1 MKLTWTEISRML
13 PSSSLELMHGLLLCH
28 FPCTI
33 IAALTSSRIIT
44 KGGWVSCRFYTHL
57 NKNYFLIHMWQTGV
71 SFSDQT
77 ASKARGKRPHF
88 RFLLFS
94 FESLFCNLHLMHMQ
108 LVMSAN
114 KRVASD
120 PVPSHLAWE
129 ELFAGSS
136 VWMVEIFSPIISS
149 ELWPC
154 EELAGPFS
162 AECCFE
168 LLPSSDSMKA
178 SLLWGLMNCTLSLG
192 ATTAAPC
199 WLGFRMQW
207 ERVETQVFL
216 KFSFMKAYTMGLLK
230 LLKNPMALT
239 MAVIMLSV
247 TPSYFFSRS
256 SGKRD
261 RGK

>member
-1 MKLTWTEISRML
+1 
-13 PSSSLELMHGLLLCH
+13 
-28 FPCTI
+28 
-33 IAALTSSRIIT
+33 
-44 KGGWVSCRFYTHL
+44 
-57 NKNYFLIHMWQTGV
+57 MWQTGV

-77 ASKARGKRPHF
+77 ASKARGKRPLF
-88 RFLLFS
+88 RFLPFS
-94 FESLFCNLHLMHMQ
+94 FESWFCNLHLMHMQ

-114 KRVASD
+114 KRVAFD
-120 PVPSHLAWE
+120 PVPSHLTWE

-136 VWMVEIFSPIISS
+136 VWMVEIFSPTISS

-154 EELAGPFS
+154 KELAGAFS

-168 LLPSSDSMKA
+168 LFPSSDSMKA

-199 WLGFRMQW
+199 WLDFRMQW
-207 ERVETQVFL
+207 ESVETQVFL